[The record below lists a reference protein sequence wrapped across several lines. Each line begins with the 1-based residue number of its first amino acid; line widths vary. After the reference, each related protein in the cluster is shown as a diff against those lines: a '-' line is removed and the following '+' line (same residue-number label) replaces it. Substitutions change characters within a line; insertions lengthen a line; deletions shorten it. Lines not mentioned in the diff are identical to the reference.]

1 MALVCADF
9 MTFYKRSEIG
19 AVGWVLPVLSIHA
32 FIPTHSLRVPRSM
45 CAPRHR
51 PASSRVALVALYAAR
66 DLMLGEEL
74 FVHYGED
81 MGRDYEVGE
90 PAPDLFKYD
99 IPARELP
106 CNWSPPLGALRDGYR
121 SD

>member
-51 PASSRVALVALYAAR
+51 PASSRVALVALYTAR
-66 DLMLGEEL
+66 DLMPGEEL

-81 MGRDYEVGE
+81 IVRRADISRRTTQTVLTLRCCDSHSQSDD
-90 PAPDLFKYD
+90 APDK
-99 IPARELP
+99 P
-106 CNWSPPLGALRDGYR
+106 S
-121 SD
+121 

>member
-32 FIPTHSLRVPRSM
+32 FIPTHSLRV
-45 CAPRHR
+45 PRHR